1 MDEKEYKF
9 WKEWINQK
17 GNVRAR
23 LALMIKNKDEGN
35 MILLFFMM
43 TLFFGVIGAIMI
55 ASELFMGLIFEV
67 IAFIIL
73 VLFSI
78 EISQGKALCELYEIK
93 QMIRGEP

>member
-23 LALMIKNKDEGN
+23 LALMIKNKEGHY
-35 MILLFFMM
+35 MTFLLFIYLYFAI
-43 TLFFGVIGAIMI
+43 IGAIMI

-67 IAFIIL
+67 IAFIML
-73 VLFSI
+73 VWQTVV
-78 EISQGKALCELYEIK
+78 ISRGALLCELYEIK